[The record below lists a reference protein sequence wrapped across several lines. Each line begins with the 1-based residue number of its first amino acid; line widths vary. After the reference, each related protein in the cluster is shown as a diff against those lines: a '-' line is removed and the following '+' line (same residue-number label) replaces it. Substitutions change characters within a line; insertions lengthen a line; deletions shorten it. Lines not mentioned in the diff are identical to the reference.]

1 MNREATTHEWRYRPS
16 FQPPMS
22 ANNLMAKEG
31 KLITGETLLIAGG
44 LR

>member
-1 MNREATTHEWRYRPS
+1 MVL
-16 FQPPMS
+16 S
-22 ANNLMAKEG
+22 ALIPTSMPDNDLMAKEG

>member
-1 MNREATTHEWRYRPS
+1 MNREATTHDWCCRPL
-16 FQPPMS
+16 FQPPMPD
-22 ANNLMAKEG
+22 NDLMAKEG